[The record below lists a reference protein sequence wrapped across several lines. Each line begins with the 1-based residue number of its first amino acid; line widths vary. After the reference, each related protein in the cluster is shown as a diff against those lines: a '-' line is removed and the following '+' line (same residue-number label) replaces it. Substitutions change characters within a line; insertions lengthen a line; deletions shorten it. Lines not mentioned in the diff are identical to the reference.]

1 MLRLSQWANLAVVIG
16 GVLLAVGCGGNTD
29 TGGDA
34 VGAIP
39 SVPLSTDGDDEAQV
53 DWTKVPE
60 AEWKQRLTAEQYHVT
75 REKGT
80 ERSHTGEYWDNK
92 RAGKYH
98 CVCCDLPLFS
108 SETKYVS
115 GTGWPSFWDPIESSH
130 VARKSDYKLFIK
142 RTEVLCNRC
151 GAHLGHVFDD
161 GPDPTGLRYC
171 LNSAALTFYEKE
183 KKGDEK

>member
-1 MLRLSQWANLAVVIG
+1 MSRFAECFKLATM
-16 GVLLAVGCGGNTD
+16 C
-29 TGGDA
+29 
-34 VGAIP
+34 GAILLVAGCSGKSESVDDSSDAKAFRP
-39 SVPLSTDGDDEAQV
+39 SSGVEGETGAR
-53 DWTKVPE
+53 DWAKVSE
-60 AEWKQRLTAEQYHVT
+60 AEWKKRLTAEQYYVT

-80 ERSHTGEYWDNK
+80 ERSHTGKYWDNK
-92 RAGKYH
+92 RVGKYH

-115 GTGWPSFWDPIESSH
+115 GTGWPSFWDPIENAN
-130 VARKSDYKLFIK
+130 VARKEDNKLFMK

-183 KKGDEK
+183 RKGEEK

>member
-1 MLRLSQWANLAVVIG
+1 MSSLAEGLKLATVYGVIFLVAG
-16 GVLLAVGCGGNTD
+16 CSGQSDTVGE
-29 TGGDA
+29 TG
-34 VGAIP
+34 
-39 SVPLSTDGDDEAQV
+39 TR
-53 DWTKVPE
+53 DWTKVSE

-80 ERSHTGEYWDNK
+80 ERSRTGEYWDNK

-108 SETKYVS
+108 SDTKYVS
-115 GTGWPSFWDPIESSH
+115 GTGWPSIWDPIESSH
-130 VARKSDYKLFIK
+130 VARKADYKLFMK

-183 KKGDEK
+183 KKGEKK